1 MRLVDNVVDIY
12 NASSAVK
19 GTQLIFC
26 DSSTPKSGFNMYD
39 EVKNNLII
47 RGIPACEIAFV
58 HDAESERARSALFAA
73 VRSGAVR
80 VIIGS
85 TFKMGTGVNIQDRVI
100 ALHHLDIPWRPSD
113 MTQRIGR
120 MLRQGNMNE
129 RVFMYRYIT
138 EGSFDAYSWQL
149 LETKARFICDL
160 LSGSITARSASDI
173 EDVVLDYAEIKA
185 LAVGNPLIKRRI
197 EVQNEITRVTS
208 LRKKS
213 VEARLR
219 LESELAALP
228 ASIDRQRDIVKY
240 CKADKE
246 AYKAYIEANP
256 IHKNDE
262 LSKETR
268 RILRHE
274 IFEALKNNVME
285 IEERTLTSYCGF
297 DIVLPTNMDEHRPYV
312 WLVREGRYF
321 VELGEAENGILIR
334 IDNFLEGLS
343 KHHEKLSEGLRTLR
357 ARKKQIEEELSKPE
371 TFTEQLEDLEE
382 QLADIDNQLGVKR

>member
-1 MRLVDNVVDIY
+1 
-12 NASSAVK
+12 
-19 GTQLIFC
+19 
-26 DSSTPKSGFNMYD
+26 
-39 EVKNNLII
+39 
-47 RGIPACEIAFV
+47 
-58 HDAESERARSALFAA
+58 
-73 VRSGAVR
+73 
-80 VIIGS
+80 
-85 TFKMGTGVNIQDRVI
+85 MGTGVNIQDRVI
-100 ALHHLDIPWRPSD
+100 ALHHLDIPWRPAD

-120 MLRQGNMNE
+120 MLRQGNMND

-219 LESELAALP
+219 LEGELASLP

-240 CKADKE
+240 CKADAE
-246 AYKAYIEANP
+246 AYAAYREANP
-256 IHKNDE
+256 IRKNDE
-262 LSKETR
+262 LMKESR
-268 RILRHE
+268 RALRHE
-274 IFEALKNNVME
+274 IFEALGENVME
-285 IEERTLTSYCGF
+285 IDERELTSYCGF
-297 DIVLPTNMDEHRPYV
+297 KIVLPSGMDEHRPYI

-321 VELGEAENGILIR
+321 VELGEAEGGILIR
-334 IDNFLEGLS
+334 IDNFLDGFGQHLD
-343 KHHEKLSEGLRTLR
+343 KMNEGLRTLR
-357 ARKKQIEEELSKPE
+357 NRKKQIEEELAKPE
-371 TFTEQLEDLEE
+371 TYSEQLEELQA
-382 QLADIDNQLGVKR
+382 QLDDIDKKLGVNR